1 MKIWNFSKVVAAP
14 FVIGALGV
22 TSKRLKDWLK
32 KSDEMGNKGFLHKAA
47 LLELQKIERKVPMT

>member
-14 FVIGALGV
+14 FVIAAQGV

-32 KSDEMGNKGFLHKAA
+32 KSDEKGNKGFLHKAS
-47 LLELQKIERKVPMT
+47 LLELQKLKGKSQ